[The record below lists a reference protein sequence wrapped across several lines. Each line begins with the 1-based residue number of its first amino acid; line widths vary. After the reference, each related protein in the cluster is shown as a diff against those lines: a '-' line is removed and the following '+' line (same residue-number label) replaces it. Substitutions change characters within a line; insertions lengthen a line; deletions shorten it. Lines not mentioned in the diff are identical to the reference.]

1 MHRRPDDLVIER
13 GGARVLIDQ
22 VSLGYLAGSEI
33 DFVDDLIGS
42 SFKITNPN
50 ATASCGCGT
59 SFSHLIAAE
68 VAHLRPAAS
77 KRWPS
82 RCAAATFSPHL
93 QRLSRLGIA
102 PQGTAPLSEGGKT
115 LRMRG
120 LSAWVGLAGILLGTP
135 VGAQTGLDK
144 RMQALEPHTRMIQL
158 CNLSGLETFAKDKK
172 VAEVRS
178 RPYRRAGAAD
188 RGKQHRPGRRR
199 SGAHGGTLVQV
210 QLSLRP
216 HQRSPARNPLQL
228 RLGAAKF
235 PKRSGKSS
243 TCFDGPGRT

>member
-1 MHRRPDDLVIER
+1 MRLRN
-13 GGARVLIDQ
+13 Q
-22 VSLGYLAGSEI
+22 
-33 DFVDDLIGS
+33 F
-42 SFKITNPN
+42 F
-50 ATASCGCGT
+50 
-59 SFSHLIAAE
+59 HLIAAE

-172 VAEVRS
+172 VARVDRVRIDALAQPTVES
-178 RPYRRAGAAD
+178 NIARGAGGAVRTGGHWYKFSYRCVLTSDRLRATHFSYVLEREIPKA
-188 RGKQHRPGRRR
+188 QWE
-199 SGAHGGTLVQV
+199 
-210 QLSLRP
+210 
-216 HQRSPARNPLQL
+216 
-228 RLGAAKF
+228 KF
-235 PKRSGKSS
+235 NL
-243 TCFDGPGRT
+243 F